1 MSEKKNE
8 KPTHLTKAG
17 LRHYQELLDYLKGE
31 KTIEIANRLEVARGF
46 GDLSENSEYD
56 EAKEAQ
62 KENEIEKM
70 RIEAI
75 LSNYVLIDEDSD
87 TSTVKMGHVVVLYD
101 CEEEEEDEYYIVGSS
116 EADPLKGR
124 ISNESPVGAAI
135 LGHSKGETVTV
146 KTPAGEIRYK
156 IKEIKTAAN

>member
-1 MSEKKNE
+1 MSEQNKE
-8 KPTHLTKAG
+8 KATHLTRAG
-17 LRHYQELLDYLKGE
+17 LQHYQELLDYLKGE

-62 KENEIEKM
+62 KENELEKM

-75 LSNYVLIDEDSD
+75 LANYILIDEDND
-87 TSTVKMGHVVVLYD
+87 TSTVKMGHVVTLYD
-101 CEEEEEDEYYIVGSS
+101 CEYDEEEDYHLVGSS
-116 EADPLKGR
+116 EADPLRNK

-135 LGHSKGETVTV
+135 LGHKKGETVIV
-146 KTPAGEIRYK
+146 KSPSGDLKYT
-156 IKEIKTAAN
+156 IKDIKTSDK

>member
-1 MSEKKNE
+1 MSEKKKE

-17 LRHYQELLDYLKGE
+17 LQHYEEMLDYLKGE
-31 KTIEIANRLEVARGF
+31 KTIEIANRLEIARGF

-62 KENEIEKM
+62 RENEAEKA

-75 LSNYVLIDEDSD
+75 LSNYVLIDEDND
-87 TSTVKMGHVVVLYD
+87 TSTVKMGHIVVLYD
-101 CEEEEEDEYYIVGSS
+101 CEYKEEDEFYLVGSS
-116 EADPLKGR
+116 EADPLKGK

-135 LGHSKGETVTV
+135 LGHKIGDKVTV
-146 KTPAGEIRYK
+146 KTPGGESKYI
-156 IKEIKTAAN
+156 IKEIKTTAD

>member
-1 MSEKKNE
+1 MSEKKKE

-17 LRHYQELLDYLKGE
+17 LQHYQELLDYLKGE
-31 KTIEIANRLEVARGF
+31 KTIEIANRLEIARGF

-62 KENEIEKM
+62 RENEAEKA

-101 CEEEEEDEYYIVGSS
+101 CDFDEEDEFYLVGSS
-116 EADPLKGR
+116 EADPLNGK

-135 LGHSKGETVTV
+135 LGRSKGEKITV
-146 KTPAGEIRYK
+146 KTPAGESRYV
-156 IKEIKTAAN
+156 IKDIKTAEN

>member
-1 MSEKKNE
+1 MSEKKKE

-17 LRHYQELLDYLKGE
+17 LQHYQELLDYLKGE

-62 KENEIEKM
+62 RENEAEKA

-101 CEEEEEDEYYIVGSS
+101 CDFDEEDEFYLVGSS
-116 EADPLKGR
+116 EADPLNGK

-135 LGHSKGETVTV
+135 LGRSKGEKITV
-146 KTPAGEIRYK
+146 KTPAGESRYV
-156 IKEIKTAAN
+156 IKDIKTADN